1 MDAGASKKKRGRS
14 ESGPAILLMRINSNN
29 LAIDYSDNGS
39 GIPLLLIHGYP
50 LSRALWEPQV
60 TGLADVARVLA
71 LDLRGHGGS
80 DVGPESYSMSV
91 LADDCRRLLDTLGIA
106 QPVVLGGLSMGGY
119 VVFEFYRKYPQRIA
133 GLILAATRAGADSP
147 EAKANRDTAA
157 TTAREK
163 GVGAIV
169 ETMLPKILSQ
179 KSFQTRPKLVTRVRK
194 LMAST
199 PLAAVLGDLAAM
211 RDRADSTAI
220 LAQIDKPTLI
230 LHGADDQLIPPAE
243 AQATGAAI
251 PNARLQ
257 ILPEAGHLLNLE
269 QPEAFNE
276 AVRGFLSSI

>member
-1 MDAGASKKKRGRS
+1 
-14 ESGPAILLMRINSNN
+14 MRINSNN
-29 LAIDYSDNGS
+29 LAVDYSDNGS
-39 GIPLLLIHGYP
+39 GIPLFLIHGYP
-50 LSRALWEPQV
+50 LSRALWEPQI

-119 VVFEFYRKYPQRIA
+119 IVFEFYRKYPQRIA

-147 EAKANRDTAA
+147 EAKANRDKAA

-179 KSFQTRPKLVTRVRK
+179 KSCQTRPELVTRVREM
-194 LMAST
+194 MAST
-199 PLAAVLGDLAAM
+199 SLAAVLGDLAAM
-211 RDRADSTAI
+211 RDRVDSTAM

-243 AQATGAAI
+243 AQAAGATI
-251 PNARLQ
+251 PDARLQ
-257 ILPEAGHLLNLE
+257 ILPDAGHLLNLE

>member
-1 MDAGASKKKRGRS
+1 
-14 ESGPAILLMRINSNN
+14 MRINSNN
-29 LAIDYSDNGS
+29 LAVDYSDNGS
-39 GIPLLLIHGYP
+39 GIPLFLIHGYP
-50 LSRALWEPQV
+50 LSRALWEPQI

-119 VVFEFYRKYPQRIA
+119 IVFEFYRKYPQRIA

-147 EAKANRDTAA
+147 EAKANRDKAA

-179 KSFQTRPKLVTRVRK
+179 KSFQTRPELVTRVREM
-194 LMAST
+194 MAST
-199 PLAAVLGDLAAM
+199 SLAAVLGDLAAM
-211 RDRADSTAI
+211 RDRVDSTAM

-243 AQATGAAI
+243 AQAAGATI
-251 PNARLQ
+251 PDARLQ
-257 ILPEAGHLLNLE
+257 ILPDAGHLLNLE